1 MGITCCC
8 VTEPIFDTGNYID
21 IIAIIVNVLLTIWIV
36 FVFQDRSN
44 NKRILKDLYINE
56 IKELKNDYK
65 IYLTN
70 LYNCKVSPKNIIPWF
85 KLMNIKVTDIMEE
98 INCIYKIDKNIL
110 YPYQNELRDLLTDN
124 EDFNNQFNDEKL
136 NLSSNSK
143 NSLIKFQQ
151 EKNKLFNQI
160 ILKINN
166 S

>member
-1 MGITCCC
+1 MGIACCC
-8 VTEPIFDTGNYID
+8 VTQPIFDTGNYID
-21 IIAIIVNVLLTIWIV
+21 IIAIIVNVILTIWIV
-36 FVFQDRSN
+36 IVLQNRSN
-44 NKRILKDLYINE
+44 NKRILKDHYINE

-65 IYLTN
+65 SFLTN

-98 INCIYKIDKNIL
+98 INWIYKIDKDKLN
-110 YPYQNELRDLLTDN
+110 PYQNELRDLLTDN
-124 EDFNNQFNDEKL
+124 EDFNNQFNNEKL
-136 NLSSNSK
+136 YLSTISK

-151 EKNKLFNQI
+151 DRNKLFNQI

>member
-1 MGITCCC
+1 MGIACCC
-8 VTEPIFDTGNYID
+8 VTQPIFDTGNYID
-21 IIAIIVNVLLTIWIV
+21 IIAIIVNVILTIWIV
-36 FVFQDRSN
+36 IVLQNRSN
-44 NKRILKDLYINE
+44 NKRILKDHYINE

-65 IYLTN
+65 SFLTN

-98 INCIYKIDKNIL
+98 INCIYKIDKDKLN
-110 YPYQNELRDLLTDN
+110 PYQNELRDLLTDN
-124 EDFNNQFNDEKL
+124 EDFNNQFNNEKL
-136 NLSSNSK
+136 DLSTISK

-151 EKNKLFNQI
+151 DRNKLFNQI